1 MGTDLGALANVNV
14 LDELTGDGGSLN
26 AERIANFMLSPTV
39 LKTHTLYPVHT
50 YGSAMAPLF
59 TSLALWVGAFML
71 MVLIKLEVDDEGL
84 AGRHVTMNQTYM
96 ARWLLLA
103 MIAGLQGL
111 VCSIGDLVIGV
122 QTVNAPLF
130 VFTAW
135 FTSLV
140 YVSIAY
146 ALSATFMH
154 VGKALVVAMVMLQI
168 PGASGLYP
176 IEMMP
181 HFYRALYPLFPFTYS
196 IDAFRETI
204 GGFYDGHWG
213 KVMLTLLLFAALSFA
228 IGLGLRPLMS
238 NFNHLFA
245 REIEESD
252 MIVGEQVYTPV
263 HRFNLSLAI
272 RVLAD
277 QAGYRK
283 EVEERAHRF
292 AHLYPK
298 LMRGALVA
306 GFVVPIA
313 LFVTFSFT
321 DGTKLV
327 ALATWIV
334 WILLI
339 ITFLMVVESIRDSLR
354 QQAELGTLS
363 EQSLREL
370 ILHQGL
376 LSGGHKHRRRLSA
389 VMAQG
394 APHGADEDDDS
405 PDAEHLADLENTLDM
420 NLDQLRHRLFDGRKH
435 HEGKHAS

>member
-1 MGTDLGALANVNV
+1 
-14 LDELTGDGGSLN
+14 
-26 AERIANFMLSPTV
+26 MLSPTV

-181 HFYRALYPLFPFTYS
+181 HFYRALYPLFPLTYS
-196 IDAFRETI
+196 IDAFRERI

-213 KVMLTLLLFAALSFA
+213 KVMLMLLLFAAISFA

-298 LMRGALVA
+298 LMRGALAA

-376 LSGGHKHRRRLSA
+376 LSSGRRRKRRFGAQMAAAA
-389 VMAQG
+389 VENAFAANQLDD
-394 APHGADEDDDS
+394 DEDEDDEDDS

>member
-1 MGTDLGALANVNV
+1 M
-14 LDELTGDGGSLN
+14 
-26 AERIANFMLSPTV
+26 
-39 LKTHTLYPVHT
+39 
-50 YGSAMAPLF
+50 
-59 TSLALWVGAFML
+59 
-71 MVLIKLEVDDEGL
+71 
-84 AGRHVTMNQTYM
+84 
-96 ARWLLLA
+96 
-103 MIAGLQGL
+103 
-111 VCSIGDLVIGV
+111 CSIGDLVIGV

-181 HFYRALYPLFPFTYS
+181 RFYRALYPLFPFTYS

-298 LMRGALVA
+298 LMRGALAA

-354 QQAELGTLS
+354 QQAELGTFS

-376 LSGGHKHRRRLSA
+376 LSGGHKHRRRFSA
-389 VMAQG
+389 VMARG

-405 PDAEHLADLENTLDM
+405 PDVEHLADLEDTLDM